1 MATNDP
7 YELEMITNVNGI
19 FCRNV
24 FHFIAKMPN
33 ATAQTV
39 VQSFKDN
46 FVPPHQHV
54 FSAYA
59 TYQMFRAKL
68 LNDPVADSYS
78 EFAQNMAGLHTA
90 VPIDPRICIYASLRG
105 RPEKAQH
112 SAGGI
117 FFSGVPTDWAQ
128 QAPKVTGDVQS
139 AYQQVLDAWVA
150 FFGADAAGFNL
161 RWGILSKV
169 IRASPN
175 MSVIDYFFP
184 IERAFV
190 RPTFSM
196 LKTRRAHGPF

>member
-46 FVPPHQHV
+46 FVPAHQAI

-59 TYQMFRAKL
+59 TYQEFRAKL

-78 EFAQNMAGLHTA
+78 EFAQGMAGQHTA
-90 VPIDPRICIYASLRG
+90 VPTDPRICVYGSLRG
-105 RPEKAQH
+105 RPEKGQH
-112 SAGGI
+112 SVGGI

-128 QAPKVTGDVQS
+128 QAPKVTADVQS

-150 FFGADAAGFNL
+150 FFGADASSFTL
-161 RWGILSKV
+161 RWGILSKT
-169 IRASPN
+169 IRDSPN
-175 MSVIDYFFP
+175 MTVNDYFFP
-184 IERAFV
+184 IWKAFV

-196 LKTRRAHGPF
+196 LKTRRPHGPF